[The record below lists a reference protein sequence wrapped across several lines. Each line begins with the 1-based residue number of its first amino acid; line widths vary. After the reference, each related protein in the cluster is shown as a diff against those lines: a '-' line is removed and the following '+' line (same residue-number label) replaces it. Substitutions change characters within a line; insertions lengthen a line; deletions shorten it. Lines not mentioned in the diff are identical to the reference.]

1 MPVVY
6 VNDIKSRVFLISGWV
21 MDGYKMKDKNKLL
34 WLVVDFRVLI
44 NFLKFPTVCIYK
56 LD

>member
-1 MPVVY
+1 
-6 VNDIKSRVFLISGWV
+6 
-21 MDGYKMKDKNKLL
+21 MDGYKMKDKNELL

-44 NFLKFPTVCIYK
+44 NFKFPTVCIYK

>member
-1 MPVVY
+1 
-6 VNDIKSRVFLISGWV
+6 
-21 MDGYKMKDKNKLL
+21 MDGYKMKDKNELL

>member
-6 VNDIKSRVFLISGWV
+6 VNDIKSRVFLISGWF
-21 MDGYKMKDKNKLL
+21 MDGYKMKDKNELL